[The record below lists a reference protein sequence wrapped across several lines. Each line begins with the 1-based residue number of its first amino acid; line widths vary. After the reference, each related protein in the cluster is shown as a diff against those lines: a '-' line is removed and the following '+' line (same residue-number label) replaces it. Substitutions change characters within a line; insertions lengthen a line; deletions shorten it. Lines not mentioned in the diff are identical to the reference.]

1 MELENSWK
9 LGPDMKANHRSDPRQ
24 LLAEYEFALV
34 NLRADHDTVIDR
46 LENVMRNARL
56 VMGRVSRWNDKSDQ
70 VARWMGVA
78 LLRAQEGFRR
88 IRGHKEP
95 GALATAL
102 ERAGAADLSMHSAVA
117 EMEKAA

>member
-1 MELENSWK
+1 LNVTFLST
-9 LGPDMKANHRSDPRQ
+9 N
-24 LLAEYEFALV
+24 
-34 NLRADHDTVIDR
+34 NI
-46 LENVMRNARL
+46 ENVMRNARL
-56 VMGRVSRWNDKSDQ
+56 VVGRVSRWNDKTDQ

-88 IRGHKEP
+88 IRGHKEL

-117 EMEKAA
+117 EMEKVA